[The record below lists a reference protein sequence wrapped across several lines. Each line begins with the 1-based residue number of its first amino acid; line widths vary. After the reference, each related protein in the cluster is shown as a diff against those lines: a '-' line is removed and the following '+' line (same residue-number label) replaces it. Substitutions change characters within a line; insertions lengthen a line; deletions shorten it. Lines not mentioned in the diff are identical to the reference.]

1 MIGTFWA
8 FVPAIIAIVLAL
20 ITKQVYVSLF
30 IGIFIGAMFLAGG
43 NPISAL
49 GIIFQ
54 KMAEEIG
61 GSGTILVFLVMLGIL
76 VILMTKAGGSR
87 AYGNWAT
94 GKIKKRSTAIGAT
107 VGLGSLIFVDDYFNC
122 LTVGSVMR
130 PVTDKYKVSHAKLA
144 YIIDATAAPI
154 CIIAPISSWAAAV
167 TGELEGNGLVAFI
180 KTIPFNMY
188 ALLTLAM
195 IIFVVVTGFDF
206 GKMRKNE
213 IKAMKG
219 DLYAGETDL
228 PSEDVD
234 GITINNRGR
243 VFDLILPVVVLIFCC
258 IGSMIYTGYFP
269 ELDTAKPN
277 PDVTNIAL
285 AFANCNS
292 GLSLAIGSTIA
303 VIFTALLYIPRKL
316 VSFRD
321 FTDSFVQGFK
331 SMVPAILILVLAWTI
346 SSVIG
351 ENGLDAP
358 GFVKSVVSSDSMALG
373 IMPAVFFIIAVFVSF
388 ATGTSWGTFGILIPI
403 ATAVLGV
410 GQTTPTILCISA
422 TLAGAVVG
430 DHISPISDTTILASS
445 GAQCNHVDHVKT
457 QMPYALLV
465 AGVCFITYIVV
476 GFVAQSGI
484 GYGGTVAIGLSTGFV
499 LLFGIL
505 VPWYIVYKKKGLL
518 PAQVAARELAAEGV
532 EQVEPR
538 AESACPANA
547 VVDCASVE
555 NVDTDVAGHVESD
568 EDDGSID

>member
-1 MIGTFWA
+1 MVGTFWA

-20 ITKQVYVSLF
+20 LTKQVYVSLF

-49 GIIFQ
+49 GIIYE

-76 VILMTKAGGSR
+76 VILMTKAGGSK
-87 AYGNWAT
+87 AYGDWAVS
-94 GKIKKRSTAIGAT
+94 KIKKRNGALGAT
-107 VGLGSLIFVDDYFNC
+107 AGLGVMIFVDDYFNC

-130 PVTDKYKVSHAKLA
+130 PVTDKHKISHAKLA
-144 YIIDATAAPI
+144 YIIDSTAAPI

-195 IIFVVVTGFDF
+195 IIFLIVTGFDF
-206 GKMRKNE
+206 AKMRKNE
-213 IKAMKG
+213 IAALKG

-228 PSEDVD
+228 PTEDVENMKVND
-234 GITINNRGR
+234 KGK
-243 VFDLILPVVVLIFCC
+243 VLDLVLPVVVLIVSCVC
-258 IGSMIYTGYFP
+258 SMIYTGYFP
-269 ELDTAKPN
+269 TLDTTNPN
-277 PDVTNIAL
+277 PEVTNVAL

-303 VIFTALLYIPRKL
+303 VIFTALLYLPRKL
-316 VSFRD
+316 ITFRD

-331 SMVPAILILVLAWTI
+331 SMVPAILILTFAWTI
-346 SSVIG
+346 SAIIG
-351 ENGLDAP
+351 ADGLDAP
-358 GFVKSVVSSDSMALG
+358 GFVKSVVQSDSMALG
-373 IMPAVFFIIAVFVSF
+373 IMPPVFFLIAMGVSF

-403 ATAVLGV
+403 ATAVLGA

-445 GAQCNHVDHVKT
+445 GAKCNHVDHVKT

-465 AGVCFITYIVV
+465 ALVCFITYIVL
-476 GFVAQSGI
+476 GFVAQSGMS
-484 GYGGTVAIGLSTGFV
+484 YGATVGIGLAVGFV
-499 LLFGIL
+499 LLFAIL
-505 VPWYIVYKKKGLL
+505 VPFWLIYKKKGML
-518 PAQVAARELAAEGV
+518 PYQVVAAEQQTVV
-532 EQVEPR
+532 EDKTEAQNV
-538 AESACPANA
+538 A
-547 VVDCASVE
+547 VVE
-555 NVDTDVAGHVESD
+555 ETEKHE
-568 EDDGSID
+568 

>member
-1 MIGTFWA
+1 MVGTFWA

-20 ITKQVYVSLF
+20 LTKQVYVSLF

-49 GIIFQ
+49 GIIYE

-76 VILMTKAGGSR
+76 VILMTKAGGSK
-87 AYGNWAT
+87 AYGDWAVS
-94 GKIKKRSTAIGAT
+94 KIKKRNGALGAT
-107 VGLGSLIFVDDYFNC
+107 AGLGVMIFVDDYFNC

-130 PVTDKYKVSHAKLA
+130 PVTDKHKISHAKLA
-144 YIIDATAAPI
+144 YIIDSTAAPI

-195 IIFVVVTGFDF
+195 IIFLIVTGFDF
-206 GKMRKNE
+206 AKMRKNE
-213 IKAMKG
+213 IAALKG

-228 PSEDVD
+228 PTEDVENMKVND
-234 GITINNRGR
+234 KGK
-243 VFDLILPVVVLIFCC
+243 VLDLVLPVVVLIVSCVC
-258 IGSMIYTGYFP
+258 SMIYTGYFP
-269 ELDTAKPN
+269 TLDTTNPN
-277 PDVTNIAL
+277 PEVTNVAL

-303 VIFTALLYIPRKL
+303 VIFTALLYLPRKL
-316 VSFRD
+316 ITFRD

-331 SMVPAILILVLAWTI
+331 SMVPAILILTFAWTI
-346 SSVIG
+346 SAIIG
-351 ENGLDAP
+351 ADGLDAP
-358 GFVKSVVSSDSMALG
+358 GFVKSVVQSDSMALG
-373 IMPAVFFIIAVFVSF
+373 IMPPVFFLIAMGVSF

-403 ATAVLGV
+403 ATAVLGA

-445 GAQCNHVDHVKT
+445 GAKCNHVDHVKT

-465 AGVCFITYIVV
+465 ALVCFITYIVL
-476 GFVAQSGI
+476 GFVAQSGMS
-484 GYGGTVAIGLSTGFV
+484 YGATVGIGLAVGFV
-499 LLFGIL
+499 LLFAIL
-505 VPWYIVYKKKGLL
+505 VPFWLIYKKKGML
-518 PAQVAARELAAEGV
+518 PYQVVAAEQQTVV
-532 EQVEPR
+532 EDKTEAQNVAVE
-538 AESACPANA
+538 EE
-547 VVDCASVE
+547 VE
-555 NVDTDVAGHVESD
+555 KHE
-568 EDDGSID
+568 

>member
-1 MIGTFWA
+1 MARHSRKTGGT
-8 FVPAIIAIVLAL
+8 
-20 ITKQVYVSLF
+20 SG

-49 GIIFQ
+49 GLIFQ
-54 KMAEEIG
+54 KMAAEIG
-61 GSGTILVFLVMLGIL
+61 DSGTILVFLVMLGIL

-94 GKIKKRSTAIGAT
+94 SKIKRRSAAIGAT

-130 PVTDKYKVSHAKLA
+130 PVTDKYNVSHAKLA

-154 CIIAPISSWAAAV
+154 CIIAPISSWAAVV

-188 ALLTLAM
+188 ALLTIAM
-195 IIFVVVTGFDF
+195 IIFLVVTGFDF
-206 GKMRKNE
+206 GKMRANE
-213 IKAMKG
+213 IAAMKG

-228 PSEDVD
+228 PTEDVE
-234 GITINNRGR
+234 GMVVNNKGK
-243 VFDLILPVVVLIFCC
+243 VIDLVLPVVVLIASC

-269 ELDTAKPN
+269 ELNTSAPN
-277 PDVTNIAL
+277 PDVTNVAL

-303 VIFTALLYIPRKL
+303 VVFTALLYLPRKL
-316 VSFRD
+316 ISFRD

-346 SSVIG
+346 SAIIG
-351 ENGLDAP
+351 EGGLDAP
-358 GFVKSVVSSDSMALG
+358 AFVKSVVNSDSMAMG
-373 IMPAVFFIIAVFVSF
+373 IMPAVFFIIAVGVSF

-445 GAQCNHVDHVKT
+445 GAKCNHVDHVKT

-465 AGVCFITYIVV
+465 ASICFVTYIIV
-476 GFVAQSGI
+476 GFVAQSGLS
-484 GYGGTVAIGLSTGFV
+484 YGLTALIGLLTGFT
-499 LLFGIL
+499 LLFGVL
-505 VPWYIVYKKKGLL
+505 VPFWLVYKKKGL
-518 PAQVAARELAAEGV
+518 
-532 EQVEPR
+532 
-538 AESACPANA
+538 
-547 VVDCASVE
+547 
-555 NVDTDVAGHVESD
+555 
-568 EDDGSID
+568 SIRWCWFLWCSSNEVRTR